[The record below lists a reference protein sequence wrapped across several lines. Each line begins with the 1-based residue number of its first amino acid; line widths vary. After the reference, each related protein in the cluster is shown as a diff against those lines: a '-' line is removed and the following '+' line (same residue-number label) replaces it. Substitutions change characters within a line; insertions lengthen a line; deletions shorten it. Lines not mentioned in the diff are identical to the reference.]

1 MHTLNLSTP
10 KMHNLLIFS
19 SYGGLDFQPL
29 MKSQMYQ
36 HSIYISSQTHMHKE
50 GIDCR
55 LANLVELLEM
65 VIPGSGFIHDL
76 YNPRIVY
83 VAEESMLSM
92 VAMLVNQE
100 FVLLKI
106 RDDVV
111 NQLIDYCTEYHYVN
125 KIDECISSMKDYSN
139 AYDDKVQETTLPQ
152 YIDYSKVIFEYV
164 DEMTDISTQ
173 AKEYLFNKIKL
184 EIEKA
189 SQDIE

>member
-10 KMHNLLIFS
+10 KMHSLLVFNR
-19 SYGGLDFQPL
+19 YGGVDFQTLINNPIY
-29 MKSQMYQ
+29 K
-36 HSIYISSQTHMHKE
+36 HSIYISSQTHVPKN
-50 GIDCR
+50 GIDPR
-55 LANLVELLEM
+55 LANLVELLVM
-65 VIPGSGFIHDL
+65 VIPGSGLIDDL
-76 YNPRIVY
+76 YDVRIVY

-92 VAMLVNQE
+92 VSMLIDQE

-106 RDDVV
+106 QEDEV
-111 NQLIDYCTEYHYVN
+111 NRLNEYCNEYHYVN
-125 KIDECISSMKDYSN
+125 KIDESISNLQDYCQ
-139 AYDDKVQETTLPQ
+139 AYDEKVNGTILPQ
-152 YIDYSKVIFEYV
+152 HIDYSKVIYEYT